1 MVSCFGL
8 IRRILII
15 QSTTE
20 YAETKNNKPTT
31 KNNSMKLWQKDK
43 ASLKEVEKF
52 TVGNDRDLDIY
63 LAPFDV
69 LGSLAHIKML
79 ESVGLLSKE
88 ELVVLE
94 VALKDIYQQI
104 AKGNFTLD
112 EGVEDIHSQVESML
126 TQNLGDV
133 GKKVHSARSRN
144 DQVLVDLK
152 LFLRSEIEKLVHST
166 KVFFDLLIL
175 QSEKYKDDLL
185 PGYTH
190 LQLAMPSSFGL
201 WFGAYAESL
210 VDDLITLEAAYEI
223 VNKNPLGSAAGY
235 GSSFPINRTM
245 TTKLLGFDDLNY
257 NVVYA
262 QMGRGKT
269 ERIVA
274 SALANIAASLSRLS
288 MDACLYLNQN
298 FSFISFPDEL
308 TTGSSIMP
316 HKKNPDVFELIRSHC
331 NRIQALPN
339 EIMLMTTNLPSGYQR
354 DLQLLKEHIIP
365 AFENLQNCLQMA
377 GLMLSNIQV
386 KKELLKDEKYKY
398 LFSVEEVNKLV
409 LEGIPFRDAYKKVG
423 LDIEAGKF
431 TYTPTTAHTH
441 EGSIGNLCH
450 DQVQQMMDSVIKKF
464 NFNKVNSAIQ
474 QLLS

>member
-1 MVSCFGL
+1 
-8 IRRILII
+8 
-15 QSTTE
+15 
-20 YAETKNNKPTT
+20 
-31 KNNSMKLWQKDK
+31 MKLWQKDIIPLQ
-43 ASLKEVEKF
+43 SVEKF
-52 TVGNDRDLDIY
+52 TVGHDRELDIY

-69 LGSLAHIKML
+69 LGSLAHTKML
-79 ESVGLLSKE
+79 ESVGLLTKE
-88 ELVVLE
+88 ELSVLE
-94 VALKDIYQQI
+94 VELKRIYNVIQQ
-104 AKGNFTLD
+104 GGFTLD
-112 EGVEDIHSQVESML
+112 EGVEDIHSQVELML
-126 TQNLGDV
+126 TQSLGDV
-133 GKKVHSARSRN
+133 GKKIHSARSRN

-152 LFLRSEIEKLVHST
+152 LFLRSEIEHLVST
-166 KVFFDLLIL
+166 TRELFDLLIL
-175 QSEKYKDDLL
+175 QSEKYKNDLL

-210 VDDLITLEAAYEI
+210 VDDLITLQAAYGV

-235 GSSFPINRTM
+235 GSSFPINRKM
-245 TTKLLGFDDLNY
+245 TTELLGFNDLNW

-274 SALANIAASLSRLS
+274 SALANIAATLSKLS

-298 FSFISFPDEL
+298 FAFISFPDEL

-354 DLQLLKEHIIP
+354 DLQLLKEHIVP
-365 AFENLQNCLQMA
+365 AFENLQSCLQMA
-377 GLMLSNIQV
+377 GLMLTNIHV

-409 LEGIPFRDAYKKVG
+409 LQGTPFRDAYKIVG
-423 LDIEAGKF
+423 RDIETGNF
-431 TYTPTTAHTH
+431 QYIPETSHTH
-441 EGSIGNLCH
+441 EGSIGNLCNNEILR
-450 DQVQQMMDSVIKKF
+450 MMDSVIKEF
-464 NFNKVNSAIQ
+464 NFEKVNKAIQ
-474 QLLS
+474 NLLEP